1 MLKNK
6 PEYILNDD
14 QSIYH
19 LALKSEEIRN
29 TIITVGDPKRVERI
43 SRHFDELILVKEK
56 REFVTHVGRINSKEL
71 MVISTGI
78 GAGNIEIVF
87 NELDALA
94 NYDFE
99 NKKANEI
106 HRKLQFIRIGT
117 SGAIQEDIPI
127 DSIILSSN
135 AIGTDGIIHNYYNE
149 KSVLTTKLESQIPLY
164 KNKLYT
170 AKAGESL
177 LSQFSELGRTGIC
190 WTASGFYA
198 PQGRRLYK
206 SHKTDGLINTLSS
219 FTYENQSITNIEM
232 ETAAIYGFAHYFG
245 HEALSLNAILAN
257 RITDEFSESPQLIV
271 DQLIERCL
279 EQLT

>member
-1 MLKNK
+1 MLQKE

-19 LALKSEEIRN
+19 LALKSDEIRN
-29 TIITVGDPKRVERI
+29 TVITVGDPQRVKRI

-56 REFVTHVGRINSKEL
+56 REFVTHVGRIGSKEL

-87 NELDALA
+87 NEIDALA
-94 NYDFE
+94 NYDFDQ
-99 NKKANEI
+99 KKAKDE
-106 HRKLQFIRIGT
+106 HRKLKFIRIGT
-117 SGAIQEDIPI
+117 SGAIQSDIPI
-127 DSIILSSN
+127 DSFILSSL
-135 AIGTDGIIHNYYNE
+135 AIGTDGIMHNYYRDNNSIIKE
-149 KSVLTTKLESQIPLY
+149 LESKLPIYQ
-164 KNKLYT
+164 NKLY
-170 AKAGESL
+170 AANASEAL
-177 LSQFSELGRTGIC
+177 LAQFAALGQTGIC

-206 SHKTDGLINTLSS
+206 SHLTDDLITTLSTFNHGENR
-219 FTYENQSITNIEM
+219 FTNLEM

-257 RITDEFSESPQLIV
+257 RLTDEFSNQPLAVV
-271 DQLIERCL
+271 DQLIEKCL
-279 EQLT
+279 EILS

>member
-1 MLKNK
+1 MLQKE

-19 LALKSEEIRN
+19 LALKSDEIRN
-29 TIITVGDPKRVERI
+29 TIITVGDPHRVGRI
-43 SRHFDELILVKEK
+43 SRHFDELMLVREK
-56 REFVTHVGRINSKEL
+56 REFVTHIGRIGSKEL

-99 NKKANEI
+99 QKRKKAS
-106 HRKLQFIRIGT
+106 HRTLQFIRIGT
-117 SGAIQEDIPI
+117 SGAIQKDIPI
-127 DSIILSSN
+127 DSFILSN
-135 AIGTDGIIHNYYNE
+135 LAIGTDGIMHNYYRDHQPII
-149 KSVLTTKLESQIPLY
+149 TALESQLPIY
-164 KNKLYT
+164 QNKLY
-170 AKAGESL
+170 AAGASDALLDQFASL
-177 LSQFSELGRTGIC
+177 GENGMC

-206 SHKTDGLINTLSS
+206 NHLTDELIETLTSFNHKDDR
-219 FTYENQSITNIEM
+219 FTNIEM

-257 RITDEFSESPQLIV
+257 RLTDEFSSQPLAVV
-271 DQLIERCL
+271 DQLIEKCL
-279 EQLT
+279 DILT